1 MDKWFKYAGNQLVR
15 FLKWVTLI
23 SATVSGVWAIISDF
37 YVIPFADVIVPL
49 GTCIAAVAM
58 FVVGNAHT
66 DEAYEGELIVN
77 QDNVELIITDPE
89 PNNDENS
96 SNKLTVEIDIS
107 EDKYDH
113 TKIETGKHHHYV
125 K

>member
-66 DEAYEGELIVN
+66 DENYEGELIVN

-89 PNNDENS
+89 PTEKSADDED
-96 SNKLTVEIDIS
+96 KITVEIEVKATD
-107 EDKYDH
+107 DKDD
-113 TKIETGKHHHYV
+113 
-125 K
+125 